1 MNKIDKRAS
10 RIVYS
15 EHKIISISSEHLNMI
30 NLSEYI
36 KKLKYFVIQKQP
48 FRVVLGKGV
57 LKMCNKFPGEHP
69 CRSVI

>member
-15 EHKIISISSEHLNMI
+15 EHKIISTSEHLNMI

-36 KKLKYFVIQKQP
+36 KKLKCFVIQKQP
-48 FRVVLGKGV
+48 LRGVLGKGV
-57 LKMCNKFPGEHP
+57 LKMYNKFTGEHP